1 MSIKENLSK
10 IKEQIADDKVKIIAV
25 TKYAS
30 DEETYEAYKLGIQ
43 DFGESY
49 AQDAL
54 ERISRKIAD
63 ENFQNKV
70 NWHFVGRLQKNKAKY
85 VVGSFSLIHS
95 VDSFELANL
104 INRLAFEKNIV
115 QDILLQVNISGE
127 ISKAGFKEDDLN
139 QVFDQLKDL
148 TNIKILGLMTMA
160 PNTEDEKLIENSFKK
175 LKVLR
180 DSLNEKYSILLS
192 ELSMGMSNDYR
203 IAVKCGATMVRL
215 GRAIFKDFLLRTNLE
230 VK

>member
-30 DEETYEAYKLGIQ
+30 DEETYEAYKLGIR

-63 ENFQNKV
+63 ENFQKKA
-70 NWHFVGRLQKNKAKY
+70 NWHFIGRLQKNKAKY

-139 QVFDQLKDL
+139 QVFDQFKDL

-180 DSLNEKYSILLS
+180 DSLNEKYSISLS
-192 ELSMGMSNDYR
+192 ELSMGMSNDYK